1 MRTESIAL
9 LTPVLDRPWIDGVL
23 TAAELEVPTDTSAA
37 IKLAAKVSSLGSQ
50 RTVAAFC
57 INATAGN
64 IKADAL
70 NTIINDECGGRGSE
84 RIGAHFLS
92 LARTGKLT
100 GLRPDITLESK
111 ARVVP
116 NFESVDEAV
125 KAFDRILSRVPGTFR
140 DAFITHAK
148 NTLSPAPS
156 TKPIVETIETTE
168 PTTETAPVETIET
181 TETAPVE
188 TPKKKGG
195 KKVTVQPTA
204 EA

>member
-23 TAAELEVPTDTSAA
+23 KAAELEVPTDTSAA

-92 LARTGKLT
+92 LARTGKLA
-100 GLRPDITLESK
+100 GLRADITLESK

-125 KAFDRILSRVPGTFR
+125 KAFDRILSRVPDTFR

-148 NTLSPAPS
+148 TTLSPAPS
-156 TKPIVETIETTE
+156 AE
-168 PTTETAPVETIET
+168 PTVEPTIETAPVETVDTIEPT
-181 TETAPVE
+181 PDVVA
-188 TPKKKGG
+188 PKKKGG
-195 KKVTVQPTA
+195 KKIAAQPAA